1 MRVLGPVVEPVVLT
15 VLESQPH
22 FPVGR
27 RVAFELVGHHDP
39 RCRTVF
45 SQQLAHESLGGF
57 GVGVASALYE
67 YVQNIAIL
75 IYGPPYPVLLAFDR
89 NDYLI
94 EILLVA
100 KGADTSADS
109 LDRLFAKL

>member
-1 MRVLGPVVEPVVLT
+1 MLHSTTCSQLLNSGEP
-15 VLESQPH
+15 
-22 FPVGR
+22 
-27 RVAFELVGHHDP
+27 
-39 RCRTVF
+39 
-45 SQQLAHESLGGF
+45 LGGS
-57 GVGVASALYE
+57 GVASALYE

>member
-1 MRVLGPVVEPVVLT
+1 MLAVFECQAHAL
-15 VLESQPH
+15 
-22 FPVGR
+22 VGR
-27 RVAFELVGHHDP
+27 CVTLELVGHHNP
-39 RCRTVF
+39 WCLCML
-45 SQQLAHESLGGF
+45 SQQFTHEPLSGLS
-57 GVGVASALYE
+57 VAPALYE